1 VTLTVT
7 DAWQAALAA
16 EQRAAFGYGLL
27 GAHLH
32 GSPQLPLA
40 ITCSDAHEAL
50 RDATEQAIAAAG
62 LTPVAPAAD
71 YPDLYPVTT
80 AAQSAALAVRLEDDC
95 AAAWRYLYATAADA
109 NGSRATALRTT
120 ALRSTAQG
128 ALTASAVRATQWR
141 KVTDPSAAT
150 VAFPGL

>member
-1 VTLTVT
+1 MTGALQV
-7 DAWQAALAA
+7 AWQAALAA

-40 ITCSDAHEAL
+40 ISCSDAHESL
-50 RDATEQAIAAAG
+50 RDGTEQAIAAAG

-71 YPDLYPVTT
+71 YPDLYPVNT
-80 AAQSAALAVRLEDDC
+80 AAQAEALAVRLEDDC
-95 AAAWRYLYATAADA
+95 AAAWRYLYATAA
-109 NGSRATALRTT
+109 SATGAPADTLRGAALN
-120 ALRSTAQG
+120 ALMA
-128 ALTASAVRATQWR
+128 AAVRATQWR
-141 KVTDPSAAT
+141 KIADPAKPT